1 MNAIPN
7 PYETLFRKLEE
18 MHEELT
24 ALRAQVAAINSTL
37 PEWCSYTQAADYIDN
52 GRTTARALSTAK
64 SSGKIPEWATDGAGK
79 LHREWVKAY
88 RETGDYARAEHVAA
102 QRLP

>member
-1 MNAIPN
+1 MNTIPN

-37 PEWCSYTQAADYIDN
+37 PEWCSYTQAAAINSCIN
-52 GRTTARALSTAK
+52 GRKVVYL
-64 SSGKIPEWATDGAGK
+64 
-79 LHREWVKAY
+79 
-88 RETGDYARAEHVAA
+88 
-102 QRLP
+102 